1 MGLFKS
7 DSFLFPLLDR
17 RRRRRRRPWEAFI
30 VRWV

>member
-17 RRRRRRRPWEAFI
+17 RRRRRRPWEAFI